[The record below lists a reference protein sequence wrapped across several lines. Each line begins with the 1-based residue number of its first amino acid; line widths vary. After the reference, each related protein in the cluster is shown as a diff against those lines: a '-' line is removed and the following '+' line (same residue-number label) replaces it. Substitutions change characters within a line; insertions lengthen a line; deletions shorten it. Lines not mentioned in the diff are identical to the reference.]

1 MKLSA
6 LRHHLS
12 VPLAPPCVTF
22 LLYKRRLVP
31 PSSAYSSHIA
41 NTRKIPKRKRR
52 DSQEQEDEAMQK
64 ERAEPALVDYLSFR
78 DLGADRLTSS
88 AHHESSK
95 RISAADRGDEG
106 DDGFEF
112 AFVLNDAGKGDKPI
126 PADEIISDGRI
137 RTLCPVLDNGLVLA
151 NGSPD
156 REKIRRLPVEE
167 PQRGF
172 SLDSTSSSEADEIE
186 KIPPETYCAWT
197 PGRCK
202 KSTSMG
208 SLLRWRI
215 RDLVGRRSHSDG
227 KEKFVFLT
235 ADERSGHKKKATK
248 DAPTRSAIRNGRKAA
263 AKAGEEEDEEEEEK
277 EIGKKKKKKKEKCG
291 RGGGEGGHRHRR

>member
-31 PSSAYSSHIA
+31 SSSAYSSHIA
-41 NTRKIPKRKRR
+41 NTRKIPKRKRSG
-52 DSQEQEDEAMQK
+52 SQEQEDEKMQK
-64 ERAEPALVDYLSFR
+64 ERAQPALVDCLSFR

-95 RISAADRGDEG
+95 RISAADRGDKG
-106 DDGFEF
+106 DDGCEF
-112 AFVLNDAGKGDKPI
+112 AFVLNGPEKGDQPS

-137 RTLCPVLDNGLVLA
+137 RTLCPVSDNGLVLA
-151 NGSPD
+151 DGSPD

-167 PQRGF
+167 PQRRF

-186 KIPPETYCAWT
+186 KIPPETYCVWT

-202 KSTSMG
+202 KSSSMG

-215 RDLVGRRSHSDG
+215 RDLMGRRSHSDG

-235 ADERSGHKKKATK
+235 VDERSGHKKKATK

-263 AKAGEEEDEEEEEK
+263 AKAREEEDEEEEEK
-277 EIGKKKKKKKEKCG
+277 ENGKKKKKKEKRG
-291 RGGGEGGHRHRR
+291 RGGGQGGHRQPR